1 MKKIKN
7 SDKLYIG
14 FRDFVDKEKL
24 NEYDDEYFS
33 RKKHTYMFM
42 IPFIHKY
49 IDVISLKSKVTDPN
63 HISLITYFL
72 NDYCSKNSKILKSLS
87 KVKYIPTTS
96 QRKFLFKP

>member
-33 RKKHTYMFM
+33 RKKPRWHCNYNN
-42 IPFIHKY
+42 
-49 IDVISLKSKVTDPN
+49 LKKTP
-63 HISLITYFL
+63 
-72 NDYCSKNSKILKSLS
+72 KG
-87 KVKYIPTTS
+87 
-96 QRKFLFKP
+96 